1 MLRRPP
7 SSTRTDTRF
16 PYTTLVRPRVDPET
30 VKLADLLQQAER
42 GRQAPAHAVADG
54 GELAA
59 GGVELRIDGHVEA
72 QAVQLALD
80 LAADRRAQRVAHEG
94 HGRERLQRRAGPGV
108 AGREH
113 QHERLGEDGV
123 ALQSLDAVELR
134 SDEHTSELQTLMR
147 TPYDVYCLN
156 T

>member
-30 VKLADLLQQAER
+30 VKLADLLQEAER
-42 GRQAPAHAVADG
+42 GRQAPSHAVADG

-72 QAVQLALD
+72 QAVQLPLA
-80 LAADRRAQRVAHEG
+80 LAADRPAQRVAHAAPRP
-94 HGRERLQRRAGPGV
+94 HPPPRPPPPRA
-108 AGREH
+108 AGRAH
-113 QHERLGEDGV
+113 PPPPPPPPRLPPPPPHP
-123 ALQSLDAVELR
+123 APPPPPPPPPPA
-134 SDEHTSELQTLMR
+134 
-147 TPYDVYCLN
+147 PPPPPPPPPPP
-156 T
+156 